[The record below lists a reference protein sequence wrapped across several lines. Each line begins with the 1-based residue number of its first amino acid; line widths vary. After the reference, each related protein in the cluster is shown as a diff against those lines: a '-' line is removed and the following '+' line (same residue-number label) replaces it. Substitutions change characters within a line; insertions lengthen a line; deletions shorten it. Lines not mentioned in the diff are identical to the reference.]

1 MKQPDPLDPYHFEVK
16 QGECVSIT
24 TTAVGTND
32 LVEASLDG
40 DTLTRPF
47 GFTVTK
53 APPHRHVVAMQFDF
67 DPDHTATAKYTWQV
81 SSDGGGLFSLPEINA
96 NTSIKDPGLSFK
108 VVA

>member
-1 MKQPDPLDPYHFEVK
+1 MKQPDPLNPYLFEVK
-16 QGECVSIT
+16 QGESVSIT
-24 TTAVGTND
+24 MTAMGTND

-47 GFTVTK
+47 EFLVTK
-53 APPHRHVVAMQFDF
+53 VPPHRHVVAMQFDF

-81 SSDGGGLFSLPEINA
+81 SGGGGDSFSLPEINA